1 MDQQQRIVQ
10 KAHEMFMRFGIRSVS
25 MDEIAAQLGVSKKTI
40 YQFFA
45 DKDAL
50 VEAVIDIEI
59 NSNEQECMGNQ
70 SKSENPIHEIF
81 LAVDDVMEMLKVM
94 NPTLVYDLQK
104 YHEAVFR
111 KLNDHKNKFFYKLT
125 RDNLERGIAEGLYRP
140 EINTDILTRLRLAT
154 IFLMFNPEMMA
165 QGKNSPGDFIKEITM
180 NFLYGLATPKG
191 IKLIQKYTQQRQKHL
206 EHEESRK

>member
-1 MDQQQRIVQ
+1 MVQQERIVQ
-10 KAHEMFMRFGIRSVS
+10 KAHEMFMKFGIRSIS

-40 YQFFA
+40 YHFFA

-50 VEAVIDIEI
+50 VEAVINIEI
-59 NSNEQECMGNQ
+59 NDSERECVDYRE
-70 SKSENPIHEIF
+70 KSENPIHEIF
-81 LAVDDVMEMLKVM
+81 LAIDDVMEMLKVM

-104 YHEAVFR
+104 YHPVVFR
-111 KLNDHKNKFFYKLT
+111 KLSDYKNKFLYRVIKE
-125 RDNLERGIAEGLYRP
+125 NLERGIAEELYRP

-154 IFLMFNPEMMA
+154 IFLMFNPEMMPP
-165 QGKNSPGDFIKEITM
+165 GKNTAGELIKEITM

-191 IKLIQKYTQQRQKHL
+191 LKLIQKYTLQRQKQL